1 MEQLDF
7 TFSECNVQMPLTFQP
22 RLLER
27 GDHELS
33 HHAIP
38 THPAK
43 VERTDDERRW
53 HPIRDLAG
61 YKVYFGLASQTY
73 GPPIDV
79 GNQTTY
85 TLSGLTDGIQYYI
98 AVTAYDTSRRESA
111 FSNEVRFS
119 NSLVANFT
127 ATPTSG
133 TTPLAVG
140 FTDTSIG
147 PIMVLRW
154 RVGRRRGRYRGR
166 VGSCAL
172 VGTACGGEYF
182 QGLIDEVRLYN
193 HALSANQIQADMSE
207 AIGATTD
214 GALRVQNLRAPLKLG
229 NILSALAR

>member
-1 MEQLDF
+1 MCKCRSLSSCACWNEVIVNSAIMPYPR
-7 TFSECNVQMPLTFQP
+7 TRPKWSAPTTNVDGT
-22 RLLER
+22 
-27 GDHELS
+27 
-33 HHAIP
+33 
-38 THPAK
+38 
-43 VERTDDERRW
+43 
-53 HPIRDLAG
+53 PIRDLAG

-182 QGLIDEVRLYN
+182 QGRIDEVRLYN